1 MSPWIDKN
9 GVSVEF
15 AVAIAGLALA
25 VAVIAFVVALR

>member
-15 AVAIAGLALA
+15 VMALTGTVLA
-25 VAVIAFVVALR
+25 VTVIAFIMALH

>member
-15 AVAIAGLALA
+15 ALSIAGLAAA
-25 VAVIAFVVALR
+25 VAVIAFVVALH